1 MPNFFNGPRVMG
13 EFVMYFYYAIG
24 LRLHCCLS
32 VSVVIQVKSVCTSVQ
47 LQMRGAFIGTAY
59 AFVKECCRSN
69 CCCRCCCRRRCVVFA
84 SANFLAA
91 VGGRR
96 DDAPV
101 PHRVVEQGLEG
112 NQSIEYRVQS
122 ICCGTAVAFST
133 RVPGSNPPIGNF
145 MK

>member
-47 LQMRGAFIGTAY
+47 LKMRGAFIGTAY

-69 CCCRCCCRRRCVVFA
+69 CCCRGCCRRRCVVFA

-112 NQSIEYRVQS
+112 NQSIEYRAF
-122 ICCGTAVAFST
+122 AVAQRSLSAPES
-133 RVPGSNPPIGNF
+133 RVQILPSAIL
-145 MK
+145 